1 MVSAAFLFGIEV
13 DFLISPYK
21 GTFRVSQAYRNL
33 RANGTYHQGYDL
45 VGIGDKSIYCPVY
58 GTVIRAGWECATLPK
73 KGFGQRVVVRIG
85 STAYYMYFGHLSKIN
100 VAVGQKLKPGDLI
113 GVEGS
118 TGHTCIGKFAS
129 TIFLLGMYRCISTQA
144 SRMWQALL
152 HTRPTGSQNFSDP
165 AA

>member
-1 MVSAAFLFGIEV
+1 MLMVSAAFLFGIEV

-85 STAYYMYFGHLSKIN
+85 STAYYMYERYEYCYRLYRDSDYGSS
-100 VAVGQKLKPGDLI
+100 VRRGDSLR
-113 GVEGS
+113 
-118 TGHTCIGKFAS
+118 
-129 TIFLLGMYRCISTQA
+129 L
-144 SRMWQALL
+144 
-152 HTRPTGSQNFSDP
+152 
-165 AA
+165 

>member
-118 TGHTCIGKFAS
+118 TGHS
-129 TIFLLGMYRCISTQA
+129 TGSHLHWEIRINDISTGYVL
-144 SRMWQALL
+144 SLI
-152 HTRPTGSQNFSDP
+152 HI
-165 AA
+165 